1 MTNPNQDDA
10 LIRSL
15 IGRAAHL
22 GDEGEPDDYRDLYTA
37 DATWSM
43 GESTQTGI
51 EAIVEATRQRR
62 VQKVSGP
69 GTDTRHLVVPL
80 HVNTEGDTGTAIS
93 YFLFFVN
100 VATIPEVRMF
110 GVYEDALVRTPA
122 GWRIRHRLSRRA

>member
-1 MTNPNQDDA
+1 MNDDDA

-22 GDEGEPDDYRDLYTA
+22 GDEGEPDDYRTLYTD
-37 DATWSM
+37 DAVWTM

-62 VQKVSGP
+62 LQKVSGP
-69 GTDTRHLVVPL
+69 GTDSRHLVVPL
-80 HVNTEGDTGTAIS
+80 HVSTNGDTASAVS

-100 VATIPEVRMF
+100 VATVPTVKMF
-110 GVYEDALVRTPA
+110 GVYEDELARLPV
-122 GWRIRHRLSRRA
+122 GWRIRRRLSRRA